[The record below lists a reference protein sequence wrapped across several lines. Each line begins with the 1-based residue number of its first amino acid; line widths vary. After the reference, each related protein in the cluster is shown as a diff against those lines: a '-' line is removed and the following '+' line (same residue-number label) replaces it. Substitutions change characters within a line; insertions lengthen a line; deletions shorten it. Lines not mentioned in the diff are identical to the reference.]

1 MCSASSICERRD
13 GIAPIRRKQDRPPRD
28 TLRSAGAGIQEHLLL
43 LEQEASTLLG
53 SWTGEAQRAY
63 ESAHRKWIRSLAA
76 MHGLLDAHAELAEK
90 GARQY
95 DAAERVAHSLW
106 S

>member
-1 MCSASSICERRD
+1 MTSLRFDASRIDLLGS
-13 GIAPIRRKQDRPPRD
+13 
-28 TLRSAGAGIQEHLLL
+28 TLRSAAADIQEHLLL
-43 LEQEASTLLG
+43 LEQETSALRA

-63 ESAHRKWIRSLAA
+63 DAAHREWSQSLAL
-76 MHGLLDAHAELAEK
+76 MRDILDAGAKLAK
-90 GARQY
+90 RGARQY